1 MWVCLG
7 IYLINDIQG
16 VTKPLLGRLLSTGK
30 MGHPGAL
37 ACSKTLNKPS
47 TCFLQRHLSYSYP
60 CRRILCRHIHIEDFT
75 TPPTIKVSFEDL
87 LISRFTPLF
96 LEAQRQLEREQGLR
110 LSRASWLSC
119 TVSCGGGNGGTVHF
133 QHRLRMLSSK
143 KSPLADWDL
152 QILWILGRGSTILS
166 FWSFPVL
173 GTCSSHFGYQVLTVW
188 SSGLHPYAPFFYGG
202 PSLEFPNQIAVCH
215 CRVFWSHAILRME
228 AGFSKKVAE
237 ELYSKCDQDR
247 DDHFAAERCPGPKWM
262 GSGWGP
268 GNFRI

>member
-1 MWVCLG
+1 
-7 IYLINDIQG
+7 
-16 VTKPLLGRLLSTGK
+16 

-75 TPPTIKVSFEDL
+75 TPPNNKVSFEDL
-87 LISRFTPLF
+87 PISRFSTAPLF

-152 QILWILGRGSTILS
+152 QILRILGRGSKILS

-173 GTCSSHFGYQVLTVW
+173 GTCSSHFGYQVLRRVELWFASICSIFLWGTKPRISWPDSRLSLSRILATSNSKDGGGLFEKGRRRAVQQMWPRSRW
-188 SSGLHPYAPFFYGG
+188 SLRSRAMP
-202 PSLEFPNQIAVCH
+202 
-215 CRVFWSHAILRME
+215 WS
-228 AGFSKKVAE
+228 V
-237 ELYSKCDQDR
+237 
-247 DDHFAAERCPGPKWM
+247 KWM

-268 GNFRI
+268 GNFRIYSLW